1 MTMPRPLPLVLGAT
15 LVLAAC
21 GGSPEYYLLAPPE
34 PAARATSPA
43 GSIAVADISLPA
55 YAEAIEIA
63 SIGPTGAVTLD
74 RDALWADT
82 PRRALTRHLVAALQ
96 TRLDAVVGTE
106 PWPGFDQ
113 PGLRVEVAVDR
124 MIGAPEGALQFTGQY
139 VIVAPASGRILASE
153 RFAITLPPPGPGYQG
168 LIDAHGRAIEA
179 LADTI
184 AARVARVGRGLA

>member
-1 MTMPRPLPLVLGAT
+1 MPRPLPFVLGAA
-15 LVLAAC
+15 LALAAC
-21 GGSPEYYLLAPPE
+21 SGSPAYYLLSPPE
-34 PAARATSPA
+34 TAARAASPA
-43 GSIAVADISLPA
+43 RSIAVADISLPA
-55 YAEAIEIA
+55 YAEALEIA

-96 TRLDAVVGTE
+96 TRLDAVIGTE

-139 VIVAPASGRILASE
+139 VIVSPASGRILASE

-184 AARVARVGRGLA
+184 AGRVARVGRGLA